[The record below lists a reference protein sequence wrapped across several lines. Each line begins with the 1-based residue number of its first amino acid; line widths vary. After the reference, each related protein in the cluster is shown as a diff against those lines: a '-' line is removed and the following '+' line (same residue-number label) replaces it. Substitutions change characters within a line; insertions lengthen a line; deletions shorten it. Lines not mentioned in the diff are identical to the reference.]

1 MQRGI
6 ARGVKGGKA
15 HVIPGRSPTGR
26 RGRGSSAR
34 MMSRKRRCPVFHREP
49 LRGDIVLLDPL
60 PLRRCAA
67 PAGDD
72 RGRYAAARIAWP
84 VLSTISPIWS
94 ALTISGG
101 GGAGG
106 WPAVRVIPP
115 P

>member
-1 MQRGI
+1 M
-6 ARGVKGGKA
+6 A
-15 HVIPGRSPTGR
+15 
-26 RGRGSSAR
+26 
-34 MMSRKRRCPVFHREP
+34 MLSRERRCPVFHREP

-101 GGAGG
+101 ESAMVSPVMRIIA
-106 WPAVRVIPP
+106 PAS
-115 P
+115 